1 MTSNFTELYIA
12 SAGLQQTLNEI
23 AGGKEWHQQST
34 EYYYELDK
42 KFLTVTTEI
51 AKHDSIAHTAE
62 PLEHYRELLTSVIS
76 EADSIA
82 ELSPSQHAFINEAIQ
97 KFYNP
102 IWDFVAQEIALVK
115 SREEQRNRLLPSVI
129 TNVEQYRTGSWETE
143 LQSVEQKRESVG
155 LGADLEDCENLESG
169 RSEQDDEQSIDD
181 EMLKQISEMGAEVIS
196 D

>member
-129 TNVEQYRTGSWETE
+129 TNVEQYRTGS
-143 LQSVEQKRESVG
+143 L
-155 LGADLEDCENLESG
+155 
-169 RSEQDDEQSIDD
+169 
-181 EMLKQISEMGAEVIS
+181 VIKFL
-196 D
+196 